1 MTTHRPLPRID
12 ALPEDQRQELAEWLL
27 SGVTFA
33 KIAELLKEKFD
44 VEIPR
49 TNLHRFKTRCEILA
63 CVDDTPES
71 SAARAELINAAATGK
86 TNFSTATVRVLE
98 RQQFELALDH
108 NDPDRHKALGD
119 VTGWLHKHKTDAV
132 RERMAAV
139 QEGKLKLRQL
149 QFDQSNNGDT
159 DAKIRDLN
167 QKIADAFD
175 QHPVLT
181 AIEKG
186 SAGLARE
193 GSSQLAVQTSPP
205 AGPFSKTET
214 APVPPKNKKGEPA
227 LLSET
232 LSQTLSSSS
241 VPLVAPNHSDGGS
254 SAKSAASTF
263 DQDMP
268 ATTSSIHSSTSP
280 LAVNPKSLES
290 TVDSYTTGRA
300 HEYWTWRRAAEAL
313 PHGQL
318 PPPYITEHRYCPCG
332 KPSPCPDHEDETYGE
347 FPSFFWSTSPH
358 LRAYEIC
365 LTARHLPYRDP
376 SECVP
381 QEFRIYPRKRDYY
394 D

>member
-1 MTTHRPLPRID
+1 MKTHRPLPRVD

-49 TNLHRFKTRCEILA
+49 TNIHRFKQRCEILA
-63 CVDDTPES
+63 CADDTPDS

-86 TNFSTATVRVLE
+86 TNFSSATVRVLE

-149 QFDQSNNGDT
+149 QFDQSNNSDT

-175 QHPVLT
+175 SHPVLN

-186 SAGLARE
+186 GADVPSAPAGLARE

-205 AGPFSKTET
+205 AEQTPPNTPT
-214 APVPPKNKKGEPA
+214 AAVPPKNNN
-227 LLSET
+227 SEIT
-232 LSQTLSSSS
+232 LSQPSSKTSSPTLS
-241 VPLVAPNHSDGGS
+241 N
-254 SAKSAASTF
+254 
-263 DQDMP
+263 
-268 ATTSSIHSSTSP
+268 
-280 LAVNPKSLES
+280 
-290 TVDSYTTGRA
+290 
-300 HEYWTWRRAAEAL
+300 
-313 PHGQL
+313 
-318 PPPYITEHRYCPCG
+318 
-332 KPSPCPDHEDETYGE
+332 
-347 FPSFFWSTSPH
+347 
-358 LRAYEIC
+358 
-365 LTARHLPYRDP
+365 HLPA
-376 SECVP
+376 SA
-381 QEFRIYPRKRDYY
+381 
-394 D
+394 